1 MAGFNAFTLA
11 TLGDV
16 IRYFRQVEKLWPLS
30 LPQTVMPKLV
40 NAIKVIIT
48 TVIATDSYAKLFV
61 LPSVTAKMAGF
72 KVFTL
77 ATLGNVT
84 PISPFLFVSH
94 TLPRLVKAIKVI
106 ITTVIAT
113 DSYAVICIA
122 ICCSKN

>member
-16 IRYFRQVEKLWPLS
+16 IRYFRQVEKLWPLLS
-30 LPQTVMPKLV
+30 LPQTVMPRLV
-40 NAIKVIIT
+40 KAIKVIIT

-77 ATLGNVT
+77 V
-84 PISPFLFVSH
+84 PWVM
-94 TLPRLVKAIKVI
+94 
-106 ITTVIAT
+106 
-113 DSYAVICIA
+113 
-122 ICCSKN
+122 